1 MTCLAFGFKA
11 MYYGKSRKCKCIHDF
26 GYQTF
31 LTLILV
37 SKPWVWRDLRNV
49 KSQLSNDSHIWIIY
63 LVDQRIMIPSSSILQ
78 ILWRMSEKSMEVIS
92 SIRELKFCFF
102 WKKWSV
108 FSRFFTFL
116 NFKNKILKKQRN
128 FIVRKHHDF
137 RRFSENDLLN
147 KIARIF
153 LIFQICGSFRV

>member
-1 MTCLAFGFKA
+1 MCQIHWRRLVHTSL
-11 MYYGKSRKCKCIHDF
+11 KSVEVPPYPPTKKKKMRDF
-26 GYQTF
+26 GGSCFLLYFHFF
-31 LTLILV
+31 LT
-37 SKPWVWRDLRNV
+37 
-49 KSQLSNDSHIWIIY
+49 KSFRRKY
-63 LVDQRIMIPSSSILQ
+63 RILQ

-102 WKKWSV
+102 WKKKWSV

-128 FIVRKHHDF
+128 FTARKHHDF
-137 RRFSENDLLN
+137 RQFSENDLLN

-153 LIFQICGSFRV
+153 LIFKMCGSIRV